1 MKFLENLKFYLL
13 SLINYILNI
22 NIQNSHMIE
31 NLIQN
36 LIAISLGA
44 MIFFSFIVAP
54 VIFKVLDAVNAGKF
68 VRKIFPFYYMIN
80 LIILSLVVILF
91 IYNSQINTDF
101 YLVLFLALLFAF
113 LLFILMPMINKFKDN
128 NEDKKF
134 DFSHKLSVILNFV
147 QMVGLI
153 YLLI

>member
-1 MKFLENLKFYLL
+1 
-13 SLINYILNI
+13 
-22 NIQNSHMIE
+22 MIE

-134 DFSHKLSVILNFV
+134 DFSHKFSVILNFV